1 MEFIPM
7 SGEPSRYLD
16 LPSAEIYPERAPAWN
31 LIDSI
36 RDLARNLA
44 LAILGQGA
52 MEVIEGACQ
61 SAKSGENVSVPS
73 RLCELV

>member
-1 MEFIPM
+1 MGFVPM
-7 SGEPSRYLD
+7 SGEPHRYAD
-16 LPSAEIYPERAPAWN
+16 LPSAEIYLERAPAWN

-36 RDLARNLA
+36 LDPARNLA
-44 LAILGQGA
+44 PATLGQAA

-61 SAKSGENVSVPS
+61 SARSDENVAVPS